1 MKKQNSYEYRYKPA
15 FGCSDNLRVSDNQGS
30 TIYYMYFVKL
40 VDDSILNAYRIILLR
55 GYGLKSIKGLTTL
68 SKEFLLK
75 WYRME
80 TFSWKTLFNSIAA
93 HGYRYMWPMLE
104 PHSSWHH
111 GMLTLYRVS
120 RSIMILASMCVS

>member
-1 MKKQNSYEYRYKPA
+1 M
-15 FGCSDNLRVSDNQGS
+15 
-30 TIYYMYFVKL
+30 KL
-40 VDDSILNAYRIILLR
+40 VADSILNAYRIILLR

-80 TFSWKTLFNSIAA
+80 TFSWKTLFNSIAV

-120 RSIMILASMCVS
+120 RSIMMLASMCVS